1 MNAQSYREGP
11 KKLEKENLLNH
22 LNVALCG
29 ALLAGEVIGS
39 LMFFRKGLGLTA
51 SDGRVRN
58 GVA

>member
-1 MNAQSYREGP
+1 M

-29 ALLAGEVIGS
+29 ALLAGDVIGS